1 MKVSKNITLAS
12 NQKTEQIF
20 ILSHTI
26 MACNRQTEKVTYDLG
41 CQEFSLLGVVGQG
54 FPNGSVGWQG
64 REESKI
70 LVGDF
75 LCTKKGA
82 LMYVSCPENFSLW
95 VYVCAIDTT
104 YRLME
109 KMEIIN

>member
-1 MKVSKNITLAS
+1 
-12 NQKTEQIF
+12 
-20 ILSHTI
+20 
-26 MACNRQTEKVTYDLG
+26 MACDRQKEKVTYDLG

-70 LVGDF
+70 FVGDF
-75 LCTKKGA
+75 SCTKKGA
-82 LMYVSCPENFSLW
+82 LTYVSCPQNFSLW

-104 YRLME
+104 CMLME